1 MKDTLSMIV
10 AVIFIVV
17 LLVLLPLYNYFE
29 RQDDMSYNLTL
40 KTVTMFVDEVA
51 QNGYI
56 DQNMYDKFIARLA
69 TTGNTYDIQIEAK
82 KKILTIDPENIDPDT
97 GEETYIEQ
105 FKSYYNKDIFNDET
119 GKTSNIIS
127 KDNSLKNNV
136 FFLDVGDKF
145 FVTVKNTNTT
155 MASALLGAL
164 VSSTT
169 KEKVNITYGST
180 IKNNNWE
187 NADISQLFQ
196 SDILISISLEN
207 PNDPEDKN
215 GYPEYNFENAT
226 DRSISFIVKVLNA
239 DSSENLSQKI
249 KDNIRLVGT
258 NPNCYLNPSSIEGD
272 AGSNNEFKIR
282 FTLDETKQNRYF
294 SDNEYN
300 VFQCFLPANIIQGTF
315 SKNSSASSQKVL
327 YKINSGIE
335 VPEL

>member
-1 MKDTLSMIV
+1 
-10 AVIFIVV
+10 
-17 LLVLLPLYNYFE
+17 
-29 RQDDMSYNLTL
+29 
-40 KTVTMFVDEVA
+40 
-51 QNGYI
+51 
-56 DQNMYDKFIARLA
+56 
-69 TTGNTYDIQIEAK
+69 
-82 KKILTIDPENIDPDT
+82 
-97 GEETYIEQ
+97 
-105 FKSYYNKDIFNDET
+105 
-119 GKTSNIIS
+119 
-127 KDNSLKNNV
+127 
-136 FFLDVGDKF
+136 
-145 FVTVKNTNTT
+145 

-164 VSSTT
+164 VSSIT

-196 SDILISISLEN
+196 SDILVSISLEN

-272 AGSNNEFKIR
+272 SGSNNEFKIK
-282 FTLDETKQNRYF
+282 FTLDDTKQSRYF